1 MVAQDGHMNETTTT
15 TPAEALPT
23 TARFGTTDHR
33 SELRA
38 AMRIAERTVARLDR
52 DTLNAPT
59 PCSELDVGQVIGHLV
74 HVGQRLEALYQGL
87 PDDHLDPWQSLGLT
101 PIEASKAL
109 AAQNAMVERLLSD
122 DALLDRIIVPWRPMS
137 VRESLP
143 LYASEYTVHTWDLAA
158 ATGAPVDWDLDV
170 IALSHEAMECEIPAE
185 NRAALFAP
193 FLEMAPEG
201 TEAPFGEACI
211 VPDDASPI
219 ERLAAFV
226 GRRIDRG

>member
-1 MVAQDGHMNETTTT
+1 MNETTTT
-15 TPAEALPT
+15 ITTTPAEILPT

-38 AMRIAERTVARLDR
+38 AMRIAERTVAGVDP

-59 PCSELDVGQVIGHLV
+59 PCTQLDVDQVIGHLV
-74 HVGQRLEALYQGL
+74 QVGQRLEALYQGL
-87 PDDHLDPWQSLGLT
+87 SEDHLDTVKALGLG
-101 PIEASKAL
+101 PIEASEVL
-109 AAQNAMVERLLSD
+109 AAQNATVEQLLSD

-143 LYASEYTVHTWDLAA
+143 LYVSEYTVHTWDLAA
-158 ATGAPVDWDLDV
+158 ATATPVDWDLDV
-170 IALSHEAMECEIPAE
+170 IALSHEAMECEIPAQ

-201 TEAPFGEACI
+201 TEAPFGEACD

-226 GRRIDRG
+226 GRRVDRS